1 MRYYTKDIMLYYF
14 QMKFFKTRTKKRV
27 IKDEYQR
34 MVEKFGSEQLRIL
47 ADKGLR
53 PEVVTR

>member
-1 MRYYTKDIMLYYF
+1 MRYSDRKAVLYYF
-14 QMKFFKTRTKKRV
+14 QMKIFKNRNRKKI

-34 MVEKFGSEQLRIL
+34 MVEKFGSEQLKLL

-53 PEVVTR
+53 LQVTAR